1 MTGTIALVVAA
12 GRGQRFGAGLP
23 KQYHRLA
30 GHAVL
35 HHSASAFAHH
45 PRVDG
50 VRVVIH
56 SDDRA
61 LYDEAL
67 DGLALLEPVSG
78 GATRQDSCRRG
89 LESLEALAPERV
101 LIHDGARP
109 AIDAGLI
116 DRVIGALD
124 ETPGAI
130 PALPVSD
137 SLKRVA
143 ASTIIETVDREGL
156 WRAQTPQGFRFPEI
170 LAAHRAAAGRE
181 LTDDAAVAALA
192 GLAVTV
198 VEGSQRNVKITTGD
212 DHARTARALDA
223 RLESRT
229 GLGFDV
235 HPFGEGDHVM
245 LCGVRVPHEHGLLGH
260 SDADAGLHALVD
272 AVLGALGAGDIGE
285 HFPADDPRWRGADSA
300 VFVARA
306 CEMIATAGGVIAN
319 LDVTLV
325 CERPR
330 VSPHREAMVARIAA
344 LFAVAPAR
352 VNVKATTSE
361 RLGFTGRGEGVAAMA
376 VATLRLPG

>member
-30 GHAVL
+30 GRAVL
-35 HHSASAFAHH
+35 HHSVSAFAHH

-56 SDDRA
+56 ADDRA

-67 DGLALLEPVSG
+67 DGLALLDPVPG
-78 GATRQDSCRRG
+78 GATRQDSCRLG
-89 LESLEALAPERV
+89 LESLEALAPGSV

-124 ETPGAI
+124 GAPGAI

-143 ASTIIETVDREGL
+143 GAAIVEAVDREGL
-156 WRAQTPQGFRFPEI
+156 WRAQTPQGFRFPGI

-192 GLAVTV
+192 GLAVAV
-198 VEGSQRNVKITTGD
+198 VEGSEGNVKITAED
-212 DHARTARALDA
+212 DLVRAARALDG

-229 GLGFDV
+229 GTGFDV
-235 HPFGEGDHVM
+235 HPFGDGDHVM
-245 LCGVRVPHEHGLLGH
+245 LCGVRVPHDHGLIGH

-272 AVLGALGAGDIGE
+272 AVLGALGAGDIGA

-300 VFVARA
+300 VFATRA
-306 CEMIATAGGVIAN
+306 CEMTAAAGGVIAN

-325 CERPR
+325 CERPKI
-330 VSPHREAMVARIAA
+330 SPHREAMVARIAG
-344 LFAVAPAR
+344 LFAIAPAR
-352 VNVKATTSE
+352 VNVKATTTE
-361 RLGFTGRGEGVAAMA
+361 RLGFTGRGEGIAAMA